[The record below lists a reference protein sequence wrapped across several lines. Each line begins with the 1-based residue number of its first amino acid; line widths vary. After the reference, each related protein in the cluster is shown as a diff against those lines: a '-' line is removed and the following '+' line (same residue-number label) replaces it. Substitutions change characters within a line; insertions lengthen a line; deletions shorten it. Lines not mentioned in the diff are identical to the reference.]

1 MRANHHLEAIRKGI
15 LTTITHY
22 NRHSMFTTGLSI
34 VFAML
39 TKTTLIFIVRD
50 PNIVVP
56 TQDSSVVVVR
66 HMDTNND
73 ELPSS
78 NEEFLFQIRQLKNKV
93 TNMEEET
100 SGLRTGYAEYIAT
113 NEQLTEA
120 LANVKTSIQDHKTI
134 SEEKDSAIEVLRA
147 EISELTKLHE
157 NKATTEQSK

>member
-1 MRANHHLEAIRKGI
+1 MSANHHLEATRKGI

-22 NRHSMFTTGLSI
+22 NRHSMFSTGLSI

-66 HMDTNND
+66 HMGTNND

-78 NEEFLFQIRQLKNKV
+78 NDEFLFQVRQLKNKV
-93 TNMEEET
+93 SNMEEEI
-100 SGLRTGYAEYIAT
+100 SGLRTGCAEQIAT
-113 NEQLTEA
+113 NEQLSEA
-120 LANVKTSIQDHKTI
+120 LAEGKICFQDHKR
-134 SEEKDSAIEVLRA
+134 SNEGKDSVIEVLRA
-147 EISELTKLHE
+147 EISELKKL
-157 NKATTEQSK
+157 